1 MSRELPA
8 PWRDFLSEIDRA
20 LEAPVALHCLGGFV
34 GAICY
39 GLARTTNDLDY
50 LEIAPMSAQPALER
64 LAGRQSALAR
74 KHGVYVQ
81 YFSLVTLPDAYAER
95 LTDLFAGRF
104 RRLRLRALEAHD
116 LALSK
121 LSRDSP
127 VDREDV
133 AHLARTVPLDP
144 ELLRRRYRHELRP
157 IAIGDPALL
166 DQRLERWIAAYFPG
180 ADSASV

>member
-1 MSRELPA
+1 
-8 PWRDFLSEIDRA
+8 
-20 LEAPVALHCLGGFV
+20 
-34 GAICY
+34 
-39 GLARTTNDLDY
+39 
-50 LEIAPMSAQPALER
+50 MSAQAALER
-64 LAGRQSALAR
+64 LAGRQSDLAR

-81 YFSLVTLPDAYAER
+81 YFSLVPLPDSYADR
-95 LTDLFAGRF
+95 LTELFAGRF
-104 RRLRLRALEAHD
+104 RNLRLHALEAHD

-144 ELLRRRYRHELRP
+144 ELLRRRYREELRP

-180 ADSASV
+180 TESASA

>member
-1 MSRELPA
+1 MSRDLPA
-8 PWRDFLSEIDRA
+8 PWGDFLLEIDRA
-20 LEAPVALHCLGGFV
+20 LDAPVTLHCLGGFV

-39 GLARTTNDLDY
+39 GFARTTNDLDY
-50 LEIAPMSAQPALER
+50 LEIVPMSAQAALET
-64 LAGRQSALAR
+64 LAGRGSALAS
-74 KHGVYVQ
+74 KHGVYLQ
-81 YFSLVTLPDAYAER
+81 HFSLVTLPDAYAER

-104 RRLRLRALEAHD
+104 RKLRLQALEGHD

-144 ELLRRRYRHELRP
+144 KLLRLRYRHEVRP
-157 IAIGDPALL
+157 IAIGDPSVL
-166 DQRLERWIAAYFPG
+166 DQRLERWIAACFPS
-180 ADSASV
+180 ADSASG

>member
-1 MSRELPA
+1 MSPELPA
-8 PWRDFLSEIDRA
+8 PWREFLSEIDRG
-20 LEAPVALHCLGGFV
+20 LVAPIVLHCLGGFV
-34 GAICY
+34 GAMCY
-39 GLARTTNDLDY
+39 GLPRTTNDLDY
-50 LEIAPMSAQPALER
+50 LEIAPMSAQATLER
-64 LAGRQSALAR
+64 LAGRQSDLAR

-81 YFSLVTLPDAYAER
+81 YFSLVPLPDSYADR
-95 LTDLFAGRF
+95 LTELFAGRF
-104 RRLRLRALEAHD
+104 RNLRLRALEAHD

-144 ELLRRRYRHELRP
+144 AP
-157 IAIGDPALL
+157 L

-180 ADSASV
+180 AGSASA